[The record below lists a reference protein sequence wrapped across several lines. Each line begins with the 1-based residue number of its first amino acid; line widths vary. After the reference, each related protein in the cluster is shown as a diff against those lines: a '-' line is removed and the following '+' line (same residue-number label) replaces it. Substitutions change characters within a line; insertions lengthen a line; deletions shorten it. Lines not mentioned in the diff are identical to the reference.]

1 MRLMRRSTA
10 ALSSPRVMQGD
21 FGRVTLKASARSMA
35 AHGHAEYHCV
45 FKLAG
50 ADTGFAV
57 GQQRL
62 VLDSDHAI
70 VVNPW
75 QTHAKL
81 DSDGEPTL
89 ALALLLDAGWL
100 AGLMGW
106 DRSPKCGVFC
116 QQRAA
121 LSPDIRGKVARL
133 QQVMTSDGTG
143 VDAQR
148 LQALRELARAMVQ
161 QHGADPAAAPP
172 PLPAPMD
179 ARIARAMKAMGAYAD
194 GESLGDIAA
203 QVGLSRSRFFE
214 QFRHCVGVTP
224 QQYLRSQRM
233 ALATR
238 RLSDR
243 GVAVTHV
250 AGELGFDAPSHFTRF
265 FEQHIGFTP
274 REFQRGLVGA

>member
-106 DRSPKCGVFC
+106 DRSRKCGVFC

-133 QQVMTSDGTG
+133 QQVM
-143 VDAQR
+143 A
-148 LQALRELARAMVQ
+148 
-161 QHGADPAAAPP
+161 PAS
-172 PLPAPMD
+172 M
-179 ARIARAMKAMGAYAD
+179 
-194 GESLGDIAA
+194 
-203 QVGLSRSRFFE
+203 RSGC
-214 QFRHCVGVTP
+214 RHCASSHVRWCSSTARTRP
-224 QQYLRSQRM
+224 PR
-233 ALATR
+233 R
-238 RLSDR
+238 RLCR
-243 GVAVTHV
+243 RRWTRA
-250 AGELGFDAPSHFTRF
+250 LLAP
-265 FEQHIGFTP
+265 
-274 REFQRGLVGA
+274 